1 MAAQSVGQ
9 TGIDPM
15 EIFGLIVLL
24 IVAAFGDTPQMQL
37 FFVAGVIAIA
47 CGLGGDVMNDFK
59 AGHIIGTSPKTQLI
73 GQAIGGILGAFIS
86 AIALYALVSN
96 FGTDAFGPGKEFV
109 SAQASVVANLVGG
122 ISCLP
127 AFIVGIVAGF
137 VLHCVGGPSMM
148 IGLGIY
154 LPFYLSF
161 TAFLG
166 CIIKLAYDAITKA
179 HRASLSA
186 EEQEKR
192 KAQSEQ
198 TGLVIAS
205 GLLGGESI
213 VGVLSAIFA
222 LFLL

>member
-1 MAAQSVGQ
+1 
-9 TGIDPM
+9 
-15 EIFGLIVLL
+15 
-24 IVAAFGDTPQMQL
+24 
-37 FFVAGVIAIA
+37 
-47 CGLGGDVMNDFK
+47 
-59 AGHIIGTSPKTQLI
+59 
-73 GQAIGGILGAFIS
+73 
-86 AIALYALVSN
+86 
-96 FGTDAFGPGKEFV
+96 
-109 SAQASVVANLVGG
+109 
-122 ISCLP
+122 
-127 AFIVGIVAGF
+127 
-137 VLHCVGGPSMM
+137 MM

-186 EEQEKR
+186 KEQEKR